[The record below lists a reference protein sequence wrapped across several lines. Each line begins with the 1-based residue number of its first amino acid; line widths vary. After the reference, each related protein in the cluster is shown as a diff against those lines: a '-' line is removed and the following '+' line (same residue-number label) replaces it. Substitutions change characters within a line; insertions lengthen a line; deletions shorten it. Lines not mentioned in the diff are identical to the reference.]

1 MAKDAASTV
10 VLLGAGASADVV
22 PKTKKLT
29 QCLFSHAVPISDNP
43 MDPDYGKNSRLVF
56 EELAIQH
63 PDARDNFERLLDW
76 AMVSAERTHLA
87 EERARYLNAV
97 MQGAQLIGLQI
108 SKALKTSQGPSA
120 SVRLLEWLGHRVAL
134 SVASLN
140 WDDLP
145 LRTAKVEWRDG
156 FDHRQRS
163 GYIADQARKNPV
175 IVSLPLYWL
184 HGSLHF
190 SWQLPD
196 SNVHIDHQGQR
207 SQLPFIQWE
216 PEVYTALG
224 RWTTRADSDDADR
237 LTVRFPIVTAGGKV
251 GQVFV
256 PPFLDYW
263 THFLNDVRIA
273 HALCVV
279 GYSGGDDH
287 CNMVLREAIRTNR
300 RLRTVVWI
308 DCTPGLSP
316 ESLYKTLL
324 AKLRK
329 VFQWGSKW
337 QTPVTPSIDAFYPF
351 ALDSQTTLWVYPEGL
366 DSLVADRQRLTKLAD
381 LLGATPT

>member
-140 WDDLP
+140 WDDL
-145 LRTAKVEWRDG
+145 
-156 FDHRQRS
+156 
-163 GYIADQARKNPV
+163 
-175 IVSLPLYWL
+175 
-184 HGSLHF
+184 
-190 SWQLPD
+190 
-196 SNVHIDHQGQR
+196 
-207 SQLPFIQWE
+207 
-216 PEVYTALG
+216 AL
-224 RWTTRADSDDADR
+224 
-237 LTVRFPIVTAGGKV
+237 FPGD
-251 GQVFV
+251 
-256 PPFLDYW
+256 PW
-263 THFLNDVRIA
+263 
-273 HALCVV
+273 
-279 GYSGGDDH
+279 YSGFQERYCD
-287 CNMVLREAIRTNR
+287 EAY
-300 RLRTVVWI
+300 
-308 DCTPGLSP
+308 PG
-316 ESLYKTLL
+316 
-324 AKLRK
+324 R
-329 VFQWGSKW
+329 
-337 QTPVTPSIDAFYPF
+337 
-351 ALDSQTTLWVYPEGL
+351 ALDPNAHRMLWLSGTAP
-366 DSLVADRQRLTKLAD
+366 AA
-381 LLGATPT
+381 ATRRWM